1 MESFDKRDR
10 HYCEAQTSTTSINKF
25 LEYWEMNEESLNLSS
40 VTYPFKITRLS
51 NVAGAEIEGLDLS
64 KPLSPE
70 LRTGILRAMEEFHV
84 LCFRNQDLTKE
95 AQYNFTLNF
104 GDIEGHVGELKSGER
119 YPLVHTVTNLDEV
132 TGKPTL
138 KPASDGNYFWH
149 TDKSYHAIP
158 SLLTMLHAI
167 QLPPEG
173 GDTLFANMLLAY
185 ESLSSS
191 EKDQASRMHAI
202 HSWEASRRNTGNRP
216 ATEEQKKERPPVS
229 HPLVRT
235 HENGRKSL
243 YLGTH
248 ISHIKNQD
256 HEEGRIWLEKL
267 LTRATADRFVYR
279 HRWKK
284 GDLTLWDNR
293 VLLHRADRNYDM
305 SLHPRI
311 LHRTVV
317 KGTRPV

>member
-1 MESFDKRDR
+1 
-10 HYCEAQTSTTSINKF
+10 
-25 LEYWEMNEESLNLSS
+25 MNEESVNLSS

-64 KPLSPE
+64 KALSPE
-70 LRTGILRAMEEFHV
+70 LRAGILRAMEEFHV

-173 GDTLFANMLLAY
+173 GDTIFANMLLAY

-191 EKDQASRMHAI
+191 EKDQTSRMQAI

>member
-64 KPLSPE
+64 KALSPD
-70 LRTGILRAMEEFHV
+70 LRAGILRAMEEFHV

-104 GDIEGHVGELKSGER
+104 GEIEGHVGELKSGER

-149 TDKSYHAIP
+149 TDKSYHEI
-158 SLLTMLHAI
+158 
-167 QLPPEG
+167 
-173 GDTLFANMLLAY
+173 
-185 ESLSSS
+185 
-191 EKDQASRMHAI
+191 
-202 HSWEASRRNTGNRP
+202 
-216 ATEEQKKERPPVS
+216 
-229 HPLVRT
+229 
-235 HENGRKSL
+235 GRA
-243 YLGTH
+243 H
-248 ISHIKNQD
+248 
-256 HEEGRIWLEKL
+256 
-267 LTRATADRFVYR
+267 V
-279 HRWKK
+279 
-284 GDLTLWDNR
+284 
-293 VLLHRADRNYDM
+293 
-305 SLHPRI
+305 
-311 LHRTVV
+311 
-317 KGTRPV
+317 